1 MVFGLMMAMALNKAG
16 INRNDLLEKSSEIF
30 FLQVF
35 RDGFFHAD
43 MHPGNLFIDP
53 DGNIVPVDFG
63 IMGRVDKKTRYFLAD
78 TLIGFLQN
86 DYGRVADVHFAI
98 GYVPAD
104 QDRNAFKQAI
114 WAIGEPLLDKTLNE
128 ISIGRL
134 LGDLFQTTE
143 RFNMQTQP
151 DLLLLQKTILVAE
164 GVGRMI
170 NPDVNMWV
178 LARPLI
184 EKWMIANRSPEA
196 RMLDNVKNFV
206 GLIESLPENIRK
218 TDRILSRLDQINIP

>member
-1 MVFGLMMAMALNKAG
+1 MA
-16 INRNDLLEKSSEIF
+16 I
-30 FLQVF
+30 
-35 RDGFFHAD
+35 
-43 MHPGNLFIDP
+43 
-53 DGNIVPVDFG
+53 
-63 IMGRVDKKTRYFLAD
+63 
-78 TLIGFLQN
+78 LIGFLQN

-104 QDRNAFKQAI
+104 QDRTFKQAI

-143 RFNMQTQP
+143 RFHMQTQP

-170 NPDVNMWV
+170 TRCEYGYWRD
-178 LARPLI
+178 L
-184 EKWMIANRSPEA
+184 
-196 RMLDNVKNFV
+196 
-206 GLIESLPENIRK
+206 
-218 TDRILSRLDQINIP
+218 